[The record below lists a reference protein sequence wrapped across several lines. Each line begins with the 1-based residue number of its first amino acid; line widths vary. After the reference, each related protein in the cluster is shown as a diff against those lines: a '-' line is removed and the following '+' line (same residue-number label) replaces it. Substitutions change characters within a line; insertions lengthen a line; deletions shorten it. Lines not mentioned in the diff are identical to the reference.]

1 MLLYVCKTLKIL
13 HSLSIAILASVKKLL
28 EDIWQ
33 TIQPIFTKTLAKLW
47 PWLGKGK
54 KIALMAF
61 FGIFFNTFL
70 FFLSGNRPVMVE
82 TNFTFG
88 PNPKLDVFVFWF
100 WLSFSQ
106 DLRLLGLLSKPSCM
120 KKALQISSKTCFES
134 PRMILHALWKK
145 ILPKKSSM
153 VFHYPCWPPPPP
165 PSCIGVGDVHFS

>member
-1 MLLYVCKTLKIL
+1 MVRKR
-13 HSLSIAILASVKKLL
+13 KKNR
-28 EDIWQ
+28 
-33 TIQPIFTKTLAKLW
+33 PH
-47 PWLGKGK
+47 G
-54 KIALMAF
+54 F
-61 FGIFFNTFL
+61 FRNFFQHIL

-145 ILPKKSSM
+145 IPFQKSSM
-153 VFHYPCWPPPPP
+153 VFHYPRWPPHSGPKSPLRRNIYF
-165 PSCIGVGDVHFS
+165 SCNQFNFGCHIGHLCIKKCVRCDRSKHIFKLV